1 MARLRTQSAR
11 ETECPALKRSNVHGD
26 WLIAGLFGDLLG
38 GKHERHCVLW
48 LKHFLLGRAGG
59 LRLALLLLECKQC
72 LDYAG
77 RLLSSKNTQ
86 RNNQ

>member
-1 MARLRTQSAR
+1 MARLRAQNPERMRNRVPTS
-11 ETECPALKRSNVHGD
+11 VHGD

-59 LRLALLLLECKQC
+59 LRLALLLLE
-72 LDYAG
+72 
-77 RLLSSKNTQ
+77 R
-86 RNNQ
+86 